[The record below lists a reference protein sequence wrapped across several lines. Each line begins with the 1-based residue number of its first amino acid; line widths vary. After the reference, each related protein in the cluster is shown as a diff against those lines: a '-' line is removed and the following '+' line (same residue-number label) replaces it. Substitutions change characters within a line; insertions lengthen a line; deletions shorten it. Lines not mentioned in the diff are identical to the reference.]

1 MTRRLA
7 LSLPLITAV
16 LFAQAPADATG
27 GMVDRYLTGLAIQSW
42 EERAAKVAR
51 LRTPAEVSERQ
62 AYIRTKVL
70 EALGGFPA
78 RTPLNPRITGTL
90 ERDGYR
96 VEKLIYESLPRF
108 YVTASLYLPTS
119 GAPPYP
125 AVLGA
130 SGHSANGKA
139 MEAYQRVWISLAK
152 RGFLVLAYDP
162 PGQGERYEYFDLE
175 RGKPRFGSTTEHTMA
190 GTQCLL
196 TGTNFTRYEL
206 WDAVRGLDYLLTRPE
221 VDPKRMGVAGN
232 SGGGTQ
238 TAYLQ
243 VVEPRLAV
251 AAPSCYITSW
261 EKLWA
266 GPGPQDAEQ
275 NFASFLKDGLDFGD
289 FLIAFAPR
297 PLKVLTAIRDFFPID
312 GARATF
318 AEARQIYEVL
328 GASDR
333 VAFFEYDDQHGWSKP
348 RREATYQWLQQ
359 WLNHASDEG
368 TELDFAIEPD
378 ANLYCTPT
386 GQLATSLKG
395 ETVQSLNQV
404 LAEQIYPARTAART
418 KDPARLRAIIAARIG
433 ESDRLLTRAAQ
444 NRLPSR
450 DRQGAVLNSGGEE
463 RPGYRLDN
471 LTLETEPGI
480 SLPALVLTP
489 GTGAARTPAVLYVNP
504 AGRMAEAAPGG
515 DLEALVKD
523 GYLVLAPDLRGW
535 GESGPPKKPD
545 GYSSSYQTSM
555 RAILVGRT
563 MLGMRVGD
571 LLRTFDYLAARS
583 DVDPA
588 RISVLGK
595 GNGGVVAL
603 VAAALEPRLR
613 KIGCQ
618 GAVLAYMDVVR
629 AKLHENMIEIVVPG
643 VLRDFDL
650 PDLAASIAPRPLWIV
665 DPRTP
670 AGAAISLEEALK
682 TYPRA
687 KHIRILER
695 PAGRSFEE
703 TYTDWIRR

>member
-27 GMVDRYLTGLAIQSW
+27 GMVDRYLTGLARQSW
-42 EERAAKVAR
+42 EERAAKIAR
-51 LRTPAEVSERQ
+51 IRTPAEVSERQ

-78 RTPLNPRITGTL
+78 RTPLNPRITGGF

-96 VEKLIYESLPRF
+96 VEKLIYESMPRF

-196 TGTNFTRYEL
+196 TGTNFARYEL
-206 WDAVRGLDYLLTRPE
+206 WDAVRGLDYLLGRPE
-221 VDPKRMGVAGN
+221 VDPKRIGVAGN

-297 PLKVLTAIRDFFPID
+297 PLKMLTAIRDFFPID

-318 AEARQIYEVL
+318 AEARRIYEVL

-333 VAFFEYDDQHGWSKP
+333 IAFFEYDDQHGWSKP

-368 TELDFAIEPD
+368 TELDFATEPD
-378 ANLYCTPT
+378 ANLDCTPT

-395 ETVQSLNQV
+395 ETVQSLNQA
-404 LAEQIYPARTAART
+404 LAEQIYPGRSAART
-418 KDPARLRAIIAARIG
+418 RDPAKLRAIVAARVA
-433 ESDRLLTRAAQ
+433 LTVPR
-444 NRLPSR
+444 
-450 DRQGAVLNSGGEE
+450 GAPPVSQHGGEE

-480 SLPALVLTP
+480 SVPALVLTP
-489 GTGAARTPAVLYVNP
+489 STGAARTPAVLYVDP

-515 DLEALVKD
+515 DLEALVKA

-535 GESGPPKKPD
+535 GSTDLRGKPG
-545 GYSSSYQTSM
+545 GYGSSYQTSM

-563 MLGMRVGD
+563 MLGMRIGD

-613 KIGCQ
+613 KIACQ

-670 AGAAISLEEALK
+670 AGAAISPEEGLR

-695 PAGRSFEE
+695 PAGRNFEE
-703 TYTDWIRR
+703 TYADWIRR

>member
-7 LSLPLITAV
+7 LSLPLIAAV

-27 GMVDRYLTGLAIQSW
+27 GMVDRYLTGLARQSW
-42 EERAAKVAR
+42 EERAAKIAR
-51 LRTPAEVSERQ
+51 IRRPAEVSERQ

-70 EALGGFPA
+70 EALGGFPE

-139 MEAYQRVWISLAK
+139 METYQRVWISLAK

-196 TGTNFTRYEL
+196 TGINFARYEL

-221 VDPKRMGVAGN
+221 VDPKRIGVAGN

-289 FLIAFAPR
+289 FLMAFAPR

-318 AEARQIYEVL
+318 AEARRIYEVL

-333 VAFFEYDDQHGWSKP
+333 IAFLEYDDQHGWSKP

-368 TELDFAIEPD
+368 TELDFATEPD

-395 ETVQSLNQV
+395 ETVQSLNQA
-404 LAEQIYPARTAART
+404 LAEQVYPGRSAART
-418 KDPARLRAIIAARIG
+418 RDPARLRAIVAARIA
-433 ESDRLLTRAAQ
+433 LTIPR
-444 NRLPSR
+444 
-450 DRQGAVLNSGGEE
+450 GAPPVSQHGGEE

-489 GTGAARTPAVLYVNP
+489 GTGAASSPAVLYVNP
-504 AGRMAEAAPGG
+504 VGRMAEAAPGG
-515 DLEALVKD
+515 DLEALVKA

-571 LLRTFDYLAARS
+571 LLRVFDYLAARP
-583 DVDPA
+583 DVDPT
-588 RISVLGK
+588 RIAVLGK

-613 KIGCQ
+613 KIACQ
-618 GAVLAYMDVVR
+618 GAVLSYMEVVR

-643 VLRDFDL
+643 VLREFDL

-670 AGAAISLEEALK
+670 AGAAISSEEALK

-703 TYTDWIRR
+703 TYSDWIRR